1 MQLFTFRG
9 GIHPND
15 GKSLAKDKTIQ
26 TVLPTDL
33 LIYPLSQHI
42 GAPANPIVNAGDFVL
57 KGQKIAEA
65 GGFVSAPIY
74 ASVSGTVKGIE
85 KHFTPTGSK
94 VDCIVI
100 ENDREYQEVEYAAV
114 KPVDELTKEEIL
126 QLIANAGIVGLGGAG
141 FPTRVK
147 LSPKSPESIEFVIA
161 NGAECEPYITADYR
175 RMLECTEEL
184 IGGMRIVLR
193 LFDNAKGIFAIE
205 DNKMDCVARVQEFIK
220 DEPRME
226 VKVLKTRYPQGAER
240 QMIFATTGRA
250 IDSTKLP
257 ADAGCVVDNIE
268 TLIAIY
274 HAVALGRPL
283 MDRIVTVSGDGI
295 KEPGNFRVLIGTN
308 QQTLIDAAGG
318 LNGEPEKIVSGGPM
332 MGFAMFTLDTP
343 ITKTSSSIL
352 CLTKDEVAEYE
363 PSACINCG
371 RCVDVCPS
379 RIVPSKLADYAERY
393 DEEAFVKWNGMECV
407 ECGCC
412 SYKCPA
418 KRQLKQAIG
427 SMKKIVIANRK
438 NKEK

>member
-1 MQLFTFRG
+1 MRLFTFRG

-26 TVLPTDL
+26 TVLPTEV

-42 GAPANPIVNAGDFVL
+42 GAPANPIVNAGDYVL

-94 VDCIVI
+94 VDCLVI
-100 ENDREYQEVEYAAV
+100 ENDGEYKEIEYPTP
-114 KPVDELTKEEIL
+114 KQLDELTKEEIL
-126 QLIANAGIVGLGGAG
+126 QLIADAGIVGLGGAG

-147 LSPKSPESIEFVIA
+147 LSPKEPENIEFVIA

-175 RMLECTEEL
+175 RMLDYTEEL

-205 DNKMDCVARVQEFIK
+205 DNKMDCVAKIQKLIK

-240 QMIFATTGRA
+240 QIIYATTGRA

-257 ADAGCVVDNIE
+257 ADAGCVVDNVE

-274 HAVALGRPL
+274 YAVACGKPL
-283 MDRIVTVSGDGI
+283 MERIVTVSGDGVV
-295 KEPGNFRVLIGTN
+295 EPGNFKVLIGTN
-308 QQTLIDAAGG
+308 QQTLIEAAGG
-318 LNGEPEKIVSGGPM
+318 LKGEPEKIISGGPM

-352 CLTKDEVAEYE
+352 CFTKDEVATHE

-379 RIVPSKLADYAERY
+379 RIIPSKLAD
-393 DEEAFVKWNGMECV
+393 
-407 ECGCC
+407 
-412 SYKCPA
+412 
-418 KRQLKQAIG
+418 
-427 SMKKIVIANRK
+427 RK
-438 NKEK
+438 SVV